1 MKIAVAQFNPIV
13 GDLTGNAA
21 RTIEW
26 MERAADEGAD
36 LIVFPELSVVGYSP
50 HDLLDNVH
58 FIDAVEAAVRHIH
71 AHVPAGMGAIVGAP
85 VRNPD
90 PLGKKLYNA
99 ALLLE
104 ANKPARMTAK
114 MLLPTYDVYDEYR
127 YFEPADSQEVLDFK
141 GMRLGIHICEDMWNL
156 EEYATYHM
164 YDRNPVT
171 ELVDQGVDLLVNLSA
186 SPYAHDR
193 HDVRSGIIMT
203 LCKRH
208 GVPFLMANQVGANT
222 ELIFDGDSRV
232 HNGEGVMVAC
242 APSFQEALIY
252 WDTESNTS
260 CIPPVRDRIAD
271 LHEALVLGIREYVT
285 KTAAFE
291 NVLIGLSG
299 GIDSA
304 VTAALAVEALGPD
317 RVAGIT
323 MPSVHSSEGSV
334 NDSLALARNL
344 GIVCH
349 ELPIKAAVDAF
360 EGILEPLF
368 NETPFGIAEENIQAR
383 SRGVLLMAVANK
395 FSRMVLT
402 TGNKSELA
410 MGYAT
415 LYGDM
420 SGGLAVLADV
430 FKMDVYALAR
440 YINERAGTDR
450 IPVSSIEK
458 PPSAE
463 LRPDQKDEDSLPP
476 YPLLDEILRRYIEE
490 RQDEEVI
497 ARATAKDV
505 SFVRGILDAVDRNE
519 YKRKQAPPGLRVS
532 VKGFGSGR
540 RMPIVARVNRKDI
553 ERMMNE
559 LAMNQ
564 MNGETKA

>member
-1 MKIAVAQFNPIV
+1 MKIALAQFNPIV
-13 GDLTGNAA
+13 GDLTGNAH

-26 MERAADEGAD
+26 AEEAHRKGAD
-36 LIVFPELSVVGYSP
+36 LVVFPELSIVGYSP
-50 HDLLDNVH
+50 HDLLDNAH
-58 FIDAVEAAVRHIH
+58 FIDAVEAAVRLVHQRI
-71 AHVPAGMGAIVGAP
+71 PAGLGVIVGAP
-85 VRNPD
+85 MRNPE
-90 PLGKKLYNA
+90 PLGKKLHNT

-104 ANKPARMTAK
+104 RDEPIRSTAK

-127 YFEPADSQEVLDFK
+127 YFEPASRQEVVTYK

-164 YDRNPVT
+164 YDRDPVQ
-171 ELVDQGVDLLVNLSA
+171 ELADQGVDVFINLSA

-193 HDVRSGIIMT
+193 HDVRSGIIET
-203 LCKRH
+203 ICRRH
-208 GVPFLMANQVGANT
+208 GKPFLMANQVGANT

-232 HNGEGVMVAC
+232 HGADGQLLAC
-242 APSFQEALIY
+242 APSFEEALVY
-252 WDTESNTS
+252 WDTNQTEACTH
-260 CIPPVRDRIAD
+260 PAHDRIQD
-271 LHEALVLGIREYVT
+271 LHDALVLGIREYVD
-285 KTAAFE
+285 KTAVFDQ
-291 NVLIGLSG
+291 VLIGLSG

-323 MPSVHSSEGSV
+323 MPSVYSSEGSV
-334 NDSLALARNL
+334 SDSEALAGNL
-344 GIVCH
+344 GIVFH
-349 ELPIKAAVDAF
+349 ELPIGDAVDAF
-360 EGILEPLF
+360 ECILDPLF
-368 NETPFGIAEENIQAR
+368 EGTNPGVAEENIQAR
-383 SRGVLLMAVANK
+383 SRGVLLMACANK

-430 FKMDVYALAR
+430 FKTDVYALAR
-440 YINERAGTDR
+440 HINERAGRER

-476 YPLLDEILRRYIEE
+476 YPVLDDVLRRYIEE
-490 RQDEEVI
+490 RKDEDAI
-497 ARATAKDV
+497 AVETGHDRA
-505 SFVRGILDAVDRNE
+505 FIRGILDAVDRNE

-540 RMPIVARVNRKDI
+540 RMPIVARVNRRDI
-553 ERMMNE
+553 DRMMNE
-559 LAMNQ
+559 LAEEAN
-564 MNGETKA
+564 A

>member
-1 MKIAVAQFNPIV
+1 MIIALAQFNPIV
-13 GDLTGNAA
+13 GDVTGNAA

-26 MERAADEGAD
+26 MERAAEEGTD

-50 HDLLDNVH
+50 HDLLDNTA
-58 FIDAVEAAVRHIH
+58 FIDAVESAVRHIH
-71 AHVPAGMGAIVGAP
+71 AHVPEGMGAIIGAP
-85 VRNPD
+85 MRNPD
-90 PLGKKLYNA
+90 PVGKKLLNA

-104 ANKPARMTAK
+104 AGQPVQMTAK

-127 YFEPADSQEVLDFK
+127 YFEPAERQEPLLFK
-141 GMRLGIHICEDMWNL
+141 GVRLGVHICEDMWNL

-164 YDRNPVT
+164 YDRNPVA
-171 ELVDQGVDLLVNLSA
+171 ELVKQGVDLLINLSA
-186 SPYAHDR
+186 SPYAHNR
-193 HDVRSGIIMT
+193 HDVRTGIIT
-203 LCKRH
+203 ILCKRH
-208 GVPFLMANQVGANT
+208 GVPFLMINQVGANT

-232 HNGEGVMVAC
+232 HAADGTLAAC
-242 APSFQEALIY
+242 APSFEEALIY
-252 WDTESNTS
+252 WDTQAPES
-260 CIPPVRDRIAD
+260 CRVPQHDRIAD
-271 LHEALVLGIREYVT
+271 LHDALVLGIREYVD
-285 KTAAFE
+285 KTAVFDD
-291 NVLIGLSG
+291 VVIGLSG

-304 VTAALAVEALGPD
+304 VTAALAVEALGPN
-317 RVAGIT
+317 RVSGIT

-334 NDSLALARNL
+334 SDSEALARNL
-344 GIVCH
+344 GIAFH
-349 ELPIKAAVDAF
+349 ELPIRAAVDAF
-360 EGILEPLF
+360 ENILKPLF
-368 NETPFGIAEENIQAR
+368 AGTPFGIAEENIQAR
-383 SRGVLLMAVANK
+383 SRGVLLMAIANK

-430 FKMDVYALAR
+430 FKMDVYALAHH
-440 YINERAGTDR
+440 INGRAASER
-450 IPVSSIEK
+450 IPSSTIEK

-476 YPLLDEILRRYIEE
+476 YPVLDDILRRYIEE

-497 ARATAKDV
+497 SAATGHDR
-505 SFVRGILDAVDRNE
+505 SFIRSILDAVDRNE

-540 RMPIVARVNRKDI
+540 RMPIVVRVNRAAI
-553 ERMMNE
+553 EQMMNE
-559 LAMNQ
+559 LNEEAQ
-564 MNGETKA
+564 A

>member
-1 MKIAVAQFNPIV
+1 MNIALAQFNPIV
-13 GDLTGNAA
+13 GDLTGNAH
-21 RTIEW
+21 RTVEW
-26 MERAADEGAD
+26 IERAREKGAD
-36 LIVFPELSVVGYSP
+36 LVVFPELSVVGYSP

-58 FIDAVEAAVRHIH
+58 FIDATEAAVRFIH
-71 AHVPAGMGAIVGAP
+71 AHVPPGMGVIVGAP
-85 VRNPD
+85 VRNPN
-90 PLGKKLYNA
+90 PIGKKLLNA

-104 ANKPARMTAK
+104 KDQPVRVTAK

-127 YFEPADSQEVLDFK
+127 YFEPAERQDVLSFQ
-141 GMRLGIHICEDMWNL
+141 GMRLGVHICEDMWNL

-164 YDRNPVT
+164 YDRDPVA
-171 ELVDQGVDLLVNLSA
+171 ELVEQGVDVLINLSA
-186 SPYAHDR
+186 SPWAHDR
-193 HDVRSGIIMT
+193 HAVRSGIIKT
-203 LCKRH
+203 LCQRH
-208 GVPFLMANQVGANT
+208 GIPFVMVNQVGANT
-222 ELIFDGDSRV
+222 ELIFDGDSSV
-232 HNGEGVMVAC
+232 HGADGQLLAC
-242 APSFQEALIY
+242 APSFEESLMI
-252 WDTESNTS
+252 WDTDQTAACE
-260 CIPPVRDRIAD
+260 PAPRGRIED
-271 LHEALVLGIREYVT
+271 LHDALVLGIREYVD
-285 KTAAFE
+285 KTGAFHE
-291 NVLIGLSG
+291 VAIGLSG

-304 VTAALAVEALGPD
+304 VTAALAVEALGPE
-317 RVAGIT
+317 RVTGIT
-323 MPSVHSSEGSV
+323 MPSIHSSEGSV
-334 NDSLALARNL
+334 GDSELLARNL
-344 GIVCH
+344 GMAFH
-349 ELPIKAAVDAF
+349 ELPIKSIVESFETTLTPLF
-360 EGILEPLF
+360 EG
-368 NETPFGIAEENIQAR
+368 TPFGVAEENIQAR

-430 FKMDVYALAR
+430 FKTDVYALAR
-440 YINERAGTDR
+440 FINERAGR
-450 IPVSSIEK
+450 ALIPVSSIEK

-476 YPLLDEILRRYIEE
+476 YPLLDDILQRYIEE

-497 ARATAKDV
+497 AQATGQSV

-553 ERMMNE
+553 ERMMHE
-559 LAMNQ
+559 LQEESQA
-564 MNGETKA
+564 

>member
-1 MKIAVAQFNPIV
+1 MNIALAQFNPIV
-13 GDLTGNAA
+13 GDLTGNAH
-21 RTIEW
+21 RTVEW
-26 MERAADEGAD
+26 IERAREMGAD
-36 LIVFPELSVVGYSP
+36 LVVFPELSVVGYSP

-58 FIDAVEAAVRHIH
+58 FIDAVEVAIRYIH
-71 AHVPAGMGAIVGAP
+71 AHVPPDMGVLVGAP
-85 VRNPD
+85 VRNPN
-90 PLGKKLYNA
+90 PVGKKLLNA
-99 ALLLE
+99 AVLLE
-104 ANKPARMTAK
+104 KDIPARSTAK

-127 YFEPADSQEVLDFK
+127 YFEPAERQEVMDFR
-141 GMRLGIHICEDMWNL
+141 GMRLGVHICEDMWNL
-156 EEYATYHM
+156 EEYSTYHI
-164 YDRNPVT
+164 YDRDPVA
-171 ELVDQGVDLLVNLSA
+171 ELVGQGVDVLINLSA
-186 SPYAHDR
+186 SPWAHDR
-193 HDVRSGIIMT
+193 HAVRTGIIKT
-203 LCKRH
+203 LCQQH
-208 GVPFLMANQVGANT
+208 SVPFVMVNQVGANT
-222 ELIFDGDSRV
+222 ELIFDGDSSV
-232 HNGEGVMVAC
+232 HGSDGQLIAC
-242 APSFQEALIY
+242 APSFE
-252 WDTESNTS
+252 ESLLLWHTDQTTP
-260 CIPPVRDRIAD
+260 CQPPARGRIED
-271 LHEALVLGIREYVT
+271 LHDALVLGIREYVD
-285 KTAAFE
+285 KTGAFDE
-291 NVLIGLSG
+291 VLIGLSG

-304 VTAALAVEALGPD
+304 VTAALAVEALGPE
-317 RVAGIT
+317 RVTGIT

-334 NDSLALARNL
+334 NDSVSLARNL
-344 GIVCH
+344 GIAFH
-349 ELPIKAAVDAF
+349 ELPIKGIVDAF
-360 EGILEPLF
+360 ETSLAPLF
-368 NETPFGIAEENIQAR
+368 EGTAFGVAEENIQAR

-440 YINERAGTDR
+440 FINERAGEVR

-476 YPLLDEILRRYIEE
+476 YPLLDDILQRYIEE

-497 ARATAKDV
+497 AQATGQSI

-553 ERMMNE
+553 ERMMHE
-559 LAMNQ
+559 LQEESTA
-564 MNGETKA
+564 